1 VDTRTWD
8 YDDSKVP
15 ELPVVVL
22 DEVSVELAV
31 GPGATMVDGLPPAAD
46 HAAGTPDAWM
56 RFNDY
61 GIGLLR
67 QNDLRAALAVF
78 RQVQR
83 LAPDYAD
90 AFVNEARVHLAEG
103 NLVEAE
109 TALNKGLEIR
119 PEFFKA
125 NYFLA
130 RVARG
135 FGEYERAVELLEA
148 VAEQFPY
155 DRMVQI
161 DLGNTYYLMRRY
173 EDAVAPL
180 LLVINQIDQ
189 EELGAHY
196 NLMLAY
202 RALGEDAKAEIHES
216 RYLRYRED
224 EDIRQITGPYKRA
237 NPIANREAQSIHR
250 HVLGPAETF
259 FSAAE
264 RFAYAEW
271 LSGGRY
277 WRAPVEYPGPTPP
290 WRRTDRASVN
300 PAEGQ
305 R

>member
-1 VDTRTWD
+1 
-8 YDDSKVP
+8 
-15 ELPVVVL
+15 LPVVVL

-31 GPGATMVDGLPPAAD
+31 GQGAAVMVDGALPVAD
-46 HAAGTPDAWM
+46 HAAGTADDWM

-67 QNDLRAALAVF
+67 QSDLRGALAVF

-103 NLVEAE
+103 NLMEAE
-109 TALNKGLEIR
+109 TALQTALEIR
-119 PEFFKA
+119 PGFFKA

-135 FGEYERAVELLEA
+135 FGEYERAAELLEA
-148 VAEQFPY
+148 VAEEFPY

-173 EDAVAPL
+173 EDSIAPL
-180 LLVINQIDQ
+180 LLVINQIDP

-202 RALGEDAKAEIHES
+202 RALGEEAKAEIHES

-237 NPIANREAQSIHR
+237 NPIANREAQSIHW
-250 HVLGPAETF
+250 HVLGRVDGF
-259 FSAAE
+259 FSAAD
-264 RFAYAEW
+264 RFPYTEW
-271 LSGGRY
+271 LAGGRF
-277 WRAPVEYPGPTPP
+277 WRAPVEYAGPTPP
-290 WRRTDRASVN
+290 WRRADRESAGVAA
-300 PAEGQ
+300 PQG
-305 R
+305 RG